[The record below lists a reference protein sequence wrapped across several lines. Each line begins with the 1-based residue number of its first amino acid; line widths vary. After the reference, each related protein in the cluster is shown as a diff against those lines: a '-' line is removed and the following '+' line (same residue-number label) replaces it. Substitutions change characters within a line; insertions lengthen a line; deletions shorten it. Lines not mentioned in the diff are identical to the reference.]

1 MSTEQFSFRDV
12 NVSVL
17 LYFFLFVTFVMQLVW
32 YLVSGELEMRS
43 RSQPVQRDLPRPVEV
58 NMAVL
63 RPPHTDPPLTEL
75 QKVSWSTVFDVE
87 AVF

>member
-1 MSTEQFSFRDV
+1 MRCF
-12 NVSVL
+12 
-17 LYFFLFVTFVMQLVW
+17 
-32 YLVSGELEMRS
+32 VSGELEMRS

-75 QKVSWSTVFDVE
+75 QKVSYIFPFCCRWYFLSTIFYSVASHFSCGFNTCRIVIGS
-87 AVF
+87 